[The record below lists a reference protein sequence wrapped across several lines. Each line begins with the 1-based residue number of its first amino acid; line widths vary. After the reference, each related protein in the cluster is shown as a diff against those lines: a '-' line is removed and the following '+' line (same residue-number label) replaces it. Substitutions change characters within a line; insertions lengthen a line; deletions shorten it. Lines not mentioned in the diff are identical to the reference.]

1 MKQIVV
7 SVVLILL
14 VGCST
19 SAPIVQTQVAPEAT
33 VKTSPVKQ
41 QLTFPVTGP
50 DTIFL
55 LKADGMPFKEQSGKY
70 TGELAVEPYTSRLN
84 LTAESLTTPSSR
96 RLSLIVQLPNTD
108 RNHNVS
114 DDRPVA
120 FLEVDGKALREGLA
134 IDSTIYTTTRG
145 DAKATNI
152 KFNFLE
158 PGTEQV
164 LAARERVAVKVRL
177 QSDVFANA
185 GECTDDAAGSAPTRQ
200 CRKPYT
206 GRTIEGPALAKLKT
220 FLGPPTAE
228 ATRGQ

>member
-7 SVVLILL
+7 GVGLVIFL

-19 SAPIVQTQVAPEAT
+19 PTPVARTQASPKAPVDP
-33 VKTSPVKQ
+33 PVKR
-41 QLTFPVTGP
+41 QLAFPVTGP
-50 DTIFL
+50 GAIFL

-70 TGELAVEPYTSRLN
+70 TGELAVKPYTSRLN

-96 RLSLIVQLPNTD
+96 RLSLVVQLPNAD
-108 RNHNVS
+108 RSHNVS

-120 FLEVDGKALREGLA
+120 FLEVDGQSLREGLA
-134 IDSTIYTTTRG
+134 IDSTIYTITQE

-158 PGTEQV
+158 PGTQQV

-185 GECTDDAAGSAPTRQ
+185 GECTDASPGSAPTRQ

-206 GRTIEGPALAKLKT
+206 GRTIEGPALVKLKT
-220 FLGPPTAE
+220 FFGPPTAE